1 MERIRMWLFPVVLA
15 LAWLTGFA
23 YVLAR
28 LGEVHAT
35 LVVAQRQQQQQQQ
48 PEVEQ
53 PASDAQ
59 QLAKR

>member
-1 MERIRMWLFPVVLA
+1 MDRIRMWLFPVVLA

-35 LVVAQRQQQQQQQ
+35 VVMAQQQQRPQQQ
-48 PEVEQ
+48 PEEEQ
-53 PASDAQ
+53 PVSSARE
-59 QLAKR
+59 LAKR

>member
-35 LVVAQRQQQQQQQ
+35 VVMAQEQRGRQQHLEEKQQLSSAR
-48 PEVEQ
+48 E
-53 PASDAQ
+53 
-59 QLAKR
+59 LAKR